1 MREGDTLRI
10 ARLRKALSN
19 ARGMVHAIESTGVPA
34 LAAHMLASLE
44 ADLVAALQKDD
55 PREAL

>member
-10 ARLRKALSN
+10 ARLRKAVKMALSELYALDRHDLPPM
-19 ARGMVHAIESTGVPA
+19 ARTTIDATTSHLHDA
-34 LAAHMLASLE
+34 L
-44 ADLVAALQKDD
+44 KRDD